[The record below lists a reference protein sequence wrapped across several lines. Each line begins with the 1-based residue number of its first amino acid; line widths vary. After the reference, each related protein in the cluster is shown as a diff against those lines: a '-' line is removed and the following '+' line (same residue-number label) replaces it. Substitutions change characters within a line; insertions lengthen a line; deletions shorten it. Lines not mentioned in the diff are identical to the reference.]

1 MIYGFLVDLPLRWT
15 HSPSSVCRSSVEDK
29 SLNTFSSQLGGSI
42 SSTVSALWIWRRF
55 LMTTKCRWQ
64 VRECVLLNHSRRN
77 DSVFVLSTAF
87 PSGDKQMSLG
97 DRQQQWGRTCL
108 CDDMCVCVCV
118 YELVVSRHECLF
130 EVWSVCECLQLTI
143 KASPLP
149 PRWETRGCEPEM
161 IRSHRKT

>member
-42 SSTVSALWIWRRF
+42 SSTVSALWIWRLF

-118 YELVVSRHECLF
+118 WISCVPTWMF
-130 EVWSVCECLQLTI
+130 VWSLKCVWVFTADDQ
-143 KASPLP
+143 SLP
-149 PRWETRGCEPEM
+149 PPSSLRDAGLWTWDD
-161 IRSHRKT
+161 

>member
-1 MIYGFLVDLPLRWT
+1 
-15 HSPSSVCRSSVEDK
+15 
-29 SLNTFSSQLGGSI
+29 
-42 SSTVSALWIWRRF
+42 
-55 LMTTKCRWQ
+55 MTTKCRWQ

-118 YELVVSRHECLF
+118 WISCVPTWMF
-130 EVWSVCECLQLTI
+130 VWSLKCVWVFTADDQ
-143 KASPLP
+143 SLP
-149 PRWETRGCEPEM
+149 PSLLAERRGAVNLRWLEATGKLNELSKPGQPPSLWQNASMLCAGQGAITRGHGRCL
-161 IRSHRKT
+161 SFT